1 MFFKRTFVISLKLLK
16 CFLKNVEENRH
27 KKMKKNR
34 HGYSVHKEVRNV
46 RDLLYRSRVIDICCS
61 GSKSFDRLVINL
73 RVIIQLNLN

>member
-1 MFFKRTFVISLKLLK
+1 
-16 CFLKNVEENRH
+16 
-27 KKMKKNR
+27 MKKNR